1 MILLLTTEMQ
11 LISVMMIY
19 HSKKRKGDKKM
30 NNRKQALEAARILNG
45 NVDVI
50 KEMHEVSF
58 PMAGFQVIQETKD
71 VKVFEV
77 NECEAVAAH
86 TLEEAKAWYLQEY
99 EMDELDAFYDHKAQ
113 EISKD
118 KLVWYDEERTR
129 KVSVG
134 EIVDLH
140 WNGKPFLVY
149 STEV

>member
-1 MILLLTTEMQ
+1 
-11 LISVMMIY
+11 
-19 HSKKRKGDKKM
+19 M

-58 PMAGFQVIQETKD
+58 PMAGFQVVQETKD

-86 TLEEAKAWYLQEY
+86 TLEEAKAWY
-99 EMDELDAFYDHKAQ
+99 
-113 EISKD
+113 
-118 KLVWYDEERTR
+118 DEERTR

-140 WNGKPFLVY
+140 WNGKPFVVY